1 MIVLEVPA
9 WEFLFR
15 FPSAKSEQ
23 VMLPGVIRKRVQH
36 NKQSR
41 AYKQSRSLF
50 FIEMVGQKEVSWE
63 NSEHATLTLP
73 WRVTVTGRSIPLA

>member
-1 MIVLEVPA
+1 MIALEAPV

-23 VMLPGVIRKRVQH
+23 VILPGVIRKRVQH

-41 AYKQSRSLF
+41 AYKQSRSPF
-50 FIEMVGQKEVSWE
+50 FIEMVGQKEV
-63 NSEHATLTLP
+63 
-73 WRVTVTGRSIPLA
+73 PLNKLVERIVNMRRLHYPRG